1 MLEQHMPDGL
11 IAPHFAVLNHLTRV
25 GEGCTP
31 MDMARAFQVPKT
43 SMTHTLSGLERRQLI
58 DMRPNP
64 ADGRSKLV
72 CLTEKGRS
80 LRAQILQDLAPAFGH
95 LAKGFDT
102 QRLAEILPVLTELR
116 VFLDENR
123 DG

>member
-72 CLTEKGRS
+72 CLTEKGRA

-95 LAKGFDT
+95 LATGFDK